1 MINYTE
7 DEKEYLREYLE
18 DDGVT
23 EDQWQDVELMQHH
36 VSMCYDIDIQAMQD
50 TGYPEE
56 SVKTSLSYIILE
68 KLGYN
73 FTSIHKF
80 FNIFQNDDN
89 EKFSWESLIN

>member
-23 EDQWQDVELMQHH
+23 EYQWQDVELMYHH
-36 VSMCYDIDIQAMQD
+36 LSMCYDIDIQAMQD
-50 TGYPEE
+50 TGYPES

-68 KLGYN
+68 KLGYD

-80 FNIFQNDDN
+80 FNIFQEEN
-89 EKFSWESLIN
+89 

>member
-36 VSMCYDIDIQAMQD
+36 LSMCYDIDIQAMQD

-56 SVKTSLSYIILE
+56 SVNTSLSYIILE
-68 KLGYN
+68 KLGYD

-80 FNIFQNDDN
+80 FNIFQS
-89 EKFSWESLIN
+89 ETKEVKK

>member
-7 DEKEYLREYLE
+7 DEIEYLKEYLEQE
-18 DDGVT
+18 EGIT
-23 EDQWQDVELMQHH
+23 EDQWQDVELMQHY

-68 KLGYN
+68 KLGYD
-73 FTSIHKF
+73 FTGIHKF
-80 FNIFQNDDN
+80 FNIFQSDTK
-89 EKFSWESLIN
+89 EKN

>member
-36 VSMCYDIDIQAMQD
+36 LSMCYDIDIQAMQD

-68 KLGYN
+68 KLGYD
-73 FTSIHKF
+73 FSSIHNF
-80 FNIFQNDDN
+80 FNIFQSENK
-89 EKFSWESLIN
+89 EVKK

>member
-18 DDGVT
+18 QEEGIT

-36 VSMCYDIDIQAMQD
+36 LSMCYDIDIQAMQY

-68 KLGYN
+68 KLGYD

-80 FNIFQNDDN
+80 FNIFQS
-89 EKFSWESLIN
+89 ETKEVKK